1 MENKME
7 EQQTYYKL
15 DLVQAFNETAI
26 RKQLEYMFVDE
37 DIDGF
42 IQFLR
47 KIKDFGKQTA
57 DKRHMI
63 LVDLAFFKSQIQRFE
78 AQVKSAKEKEKL
90 KQTQEAI
97 KKAKMAGVKIT
108 ENALTEFLST
118 NTTYENLEEL
128 HSLAQSWKDYM
139 SDLYFMCQQ
148 TNKII
153 DNFN

>member
-1 MENKME
+1 MQIDASLYSFDK
-7 EQQTYYKL
+7 
-15 DLVQAFNETAI
+15 VQSFNDNII
-26 RKQLEYMFVDE
+26 RNQLQYMFVDE
-37 DIDGF
+37 DIDAF

-63 LVDLAFFKSQIQRFE
+63 LVDLAFFKSQIQKFE

-90 KQTQEAI
+90 KQMQEAI
-97 KKAKMAGVKIT
+97 KKAKLTGAKIT
-108 ENALTEFLST
+108 ENTITEFMTQNS
-118 NTTYENLEEL
+118 NYENLEEL
-128 HSLAQSWKDYM
+128 HTLAQSWKDYM

>member
-1 MENKME
+1 ME

>member
-1 MENKME
+1 MED
-7 EQQTYYKL
+7 QQTYRKI

-26 RKQLEYMFVDE
+26 KKQLQYMFVEE

-57 DKRHMI
+57 EKRHMI
-63 LVDLAFFKSQIQRFE
+63 LVDLAYFKSQIQKFE

-90 KQTQEAI
+90 KQTQDAI
-97 KKAKMAGVKIT
+97 QKAKTVGAKVT
-108 ENALTEFLST
+108 ENTVAEF
-118 NTTYENLEEL
+118 TTRSANYDNIEEL
-128 HSLAQSWKDYM
+128 HILALSWKDYM

-148 TNKII
+148 TNKIL
-153 DNFN
+153 DNYN

>member
-1 MENKME
+1 MED
-7 EQQTYYKL
+7 QQTYYKL

-26 RKQLEYMFVDE
+26 KKQLQYMFVDE
-37 DIDGF
+37 DIDAF

-47 KIKDFGKQTA
+47 KIKDFGKLTA

-97 KKAKMAGVKIT
+97 KKAKSVGAKIT
-108 ENALTEFLST
+108 ENTLTEFLSQSA
-118 NTTYENLEEL
+118 NYENLEEL
-128 HSLAQSWKDYM
+128 HALALSWKDYM

>member
-1 MENKME
+1 MDASLYTFDK
-7 EQQTYYKL
+7 
-15 DLVQAFNETAI
+15 VQAFNDNMI
-26 RKQLEYMFVDE
+26 RKQLQYMFVEE
-37 DIDGF
+37 DIDAF

-63 LVDLAFFKSQIQRFE
+63 LVDLAFFKSQIQKFE
-78 AQVKSAKEKEKL
+78 AQVRSAKEKAKL
-90 KQTQEAI
+90 QQTQEAI
-97 KKAKMAGVKIT
+97 KKAKMAGAKIT
-108 ENALTEFLST
+108 ENTLTEFLSQNT
-118 NTTYENLEEL
+118 NYENLEEL
-128 HSLAQSWKDYM
+128 HTLAQSWKDYM

>member
-1 MENKME
+1 ME

-37 DIDGF
+37 DIDSF

-97 KKAKMAGVKIT
+97 KKAKMAGAKIT
-108 ENALTEFLST
+108 ENTLTEFLT
-118 NTTYENLEEL
+118 QNVNYENLEEVYSLL
-128 HSLAQSWKDYM
+128 H
-139 SDLYFMCQQ
+139 
-148 TNKII
+148 
-153 DNFN
+153 

>member
-1 MENKME
+1 ME
-7 EQQTYYKL
+7 EPQTYYKL
-15 DLVQAFNETAI
+15 DLVQAFNDAAI
-26 RKQLEYMFVDE
+26 RKQLQYMFVDD
-37 DIDGF
+37 DIDAF

-63 LVDLAFFKSQIQRFE
+63 LVDLAFFKSQIQKFE
-78 AQVKSAKEKEKL
+78 AQVRSAKEKEKL

-97 KKAKMAGVKIT
+97 KKAKSVGVKVT
-108 ENALTEFLST
+108 ENTLTEFLTQSA
-118 NTTYENLEEL
+118 NYENLEEL
-128 HSLAQSWKDYM
+128 HALALSWKDYM

>member
-1 MENKME
+1 
-7 EQQTYYKL
+7 
-15 DLVQAFNETAI
+15 
-26 RKQLEYMFVDE
+26 
-37 DIDGF
+37 
-42 IQFLR
+42 
-47 KIKDFGKQTA
+47 
-57 DKRHMI
+57 MI

>member
-1 MENKME
+1 MEPQALTFDK
-7 EQQTYYKL
+7 
-15 DLVQAFNETAI
+15 VQAFNDIAI
-26 RKQLEYMFVDE
+26 RKQLQYMFVDE
-37 DIDGF
+37 DIDAF

-63 LVDLAFFKSQIQRFE
+63 LVDLAFFKSQIQKFE
-78 AQVKSAKEKEKL
+78 AQVRSAKEKARL
-90 KQTQEAI
+90 QQTQEAI
-97 KKAKMAGVKIT
+97 KKAKSVGVKVTEDTIT
-108 ENALTEFLST
+108 EFMEQNT
-118 NTTYENLEEL
+118 NYENLEEL

>member
-1 MENKME
+1 MEPQALTFDK
-7 EQQTYYKL
+7 
-15 DLVQAFNETAI
+15 VQAFNDIAI
-26 RKQLEYMFVDE
+26 RKQLQYMFVDE
-37 DIDGF
+37 DIDAF

-63 LVDLAFFKSQIQRFE
+63 LVDLAFFKSQIQKFE
-78 AQVKSAKEKEKL
+78 AQVRSAKEKARL
-90 KQTQEAI
+90 QQTQEAI
-97 KKAKMAGVKIT
+97 KKAKSVGVKVTENTIT
-108 ENALTEFLST
+108 EFMEQNT
-118 NTTYENLEEL
+118 NYENLEEL

>member
-1 MENKME
+1 MDASLYTFDK
-7 EQQTYYKL
+7 
-15 DLVQAFNETAI
+15 VQAFNDNMI
-26 RKQLEYMFVDE
+26 RKQLQYMFVEE
-37 DIDGF
+37 DIDAF

-63 LVDLAFFKSQIQRFE
+63 LVDLAFFKSQIQKFE
-78 AQVKSAKEKEKL
+78 AQVRSAKEKAKL
-90 KQTQEAI
+90 QQTQEAI
-97 KKAKMAGVKIT
+97 KKAKMAGAKIT
-108 ENALTEFLST
+108 ENTLTEFLSQ
-118 NTTYENLEEL
+118 NANYENLEEL
-128 HSLAQSWKDYM
+128 HTLAQSWKDYM

>member
-1 MENKME
+1 MTIDTSLYSFDKV
-7 EQQTYYKL
+7 KS
-15 DLVQAFNETAI
+15 FNDAEI
-26 RKQLEYMFVDE
+26 RSQLQYMFVEE
-37 DIDGF
+37 DIDAF

-47 KIKDFGKQTA
+47 KIKDFGKQPA

-63 LVDLAFFKSQIQRFE
+63 LVDLAFFKSQIQKFE

-90 KQTQEAI
+90 KQMQDAI
-97 KKAKMAGVKIT
+97 KKAKMTGAKIT
-108 ENALTEFLST
+108 ENTLTEFLAQNT
-118 NTTYENLEEL
+118 NYENLEEL
-128 HSLAQSWKDYM
+128 HTLAQSWKDYM

>member
-1 MENKME
+1 MDASLYTFDK
-7 EQQTYYKL
+7 
-15 DLVQAFNETAI
+15 VQAFNDNII
-26 RKQLEYMFVDE
+26 RKQLQYMFVEE
-37 DIDGF
+37 DIDAF

-63 LVDLAFFKSQIQRFE
+63 LVDLAFFKSQIQKFE
-78 AQVKSAKEKEKL
+78 AQVRSAKEKAKL
-90 KQTQEAI
+90 QQTQEAI
-97 KKAKMAGVKIT
+97 KKAKMAGAKIT
-108 ENALTEFLST
+108 ENTLTEFLSQNT
-118 NTTYENLEEL
+118 NYENLEEL
-128 HSLAQSWKDYM
+128 HTLAQSWKDYM